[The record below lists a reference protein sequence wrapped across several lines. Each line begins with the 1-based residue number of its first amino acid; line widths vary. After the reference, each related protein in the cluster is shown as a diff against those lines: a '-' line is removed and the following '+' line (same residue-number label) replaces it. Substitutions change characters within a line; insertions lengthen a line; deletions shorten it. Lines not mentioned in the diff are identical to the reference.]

1 MNRPS
6 AYNSP
11 LPASRATASS
21 DLIDRRFT
29 VKKLSTVVV
38 LVCLLSLPLLAQTQ
52 GSWEIVRADYGSG
65 NNWMDVTERV
75 QSLVQGDSLNFRV
88 AANAVGVNARRSSV
102 RSLRLQLKNADGRT
116 RQITYRDNQQVNL
129 RIYSQYQSSSLRID
143 RATYGVGYRTS
154 DVTARLNSQIQNG
167 QINEQVTNQS
177 MGGDPAPQ
185 QSKTLTVQYAVNG
198 QTNQVVVNEGDT
210 LRLGNNDTANSGGYY
225 DNRGSL
231 HVNRATYG
239 AGYRTSDVTA
249 RLNSQIQNGQI
260 NEQVTNQS
268 MGGDPAPQQVKNLT
282 VQYTMNGQTNQVVV
296 NEGDTLRLGNNNVG
310 NNGDYGNRGN
320 GNNGN
325 RPQLAQRVR
334 CESQG
339 GNQRNYCVADTRN
352 GVRLMRTLGNSQCTE
367 GSSWGY
373 NSGSVWVNNGCRAD
387 FETQGNGNYRG
398 ANTSTTIQ
406 NGTELS
412 VRTNETIDS
421 STATAGQ
428 TFSAVIAA
436 DVLDSTGAVR
446 IPRGSDAQLV
456 IRNSSADGGNS
467 SSDLVLDVNS
477 LTVAGTRYEVST
489 GDLTQQGRD
498 GVGMNKRTGVM
509 VGGGAAIGTLIG
521 AIVGGGKGA
530 AIGAGIG
537 AGAGAGTEVLTKGHQ
552 VRVPAETLLSFRLD
566 QDLLLRAAR

>member
-6 AYNSP
+6 ALNSKF
-11 LPASRATASS
+11 PASRAPAS
-21 DLIDRRFT
+21 DLIDRRFN
-29 VKKLSTVVV
+29 VKKLSTVLV

-52 GSWEIVRADYGSG
+52 RSWEIVRADYGSG

-88 AANAVGVNARRSSV
+88 AANTVGVNARRSSI
-102 RSLRLQLKNADGRT
+102 RSLRLQLQDENGRT

-129 RIYSQYQSSSLRID
+129 RIYSQSQSSSLRID
-143 RATYGVGYRTS
+143 RATYGTGYRTSDVTARLNSQIRDGHIDEQVTSQNMGGDPAPQQTKRLTVQYTMNGQSNQVVINEGDTLRLGDNNAANNGGYDDRGSLHINRATYGSGYRTS

-167 QINEQVTNQS
+167 QINEQVTNQN

-185 QSKTLTVQYAVNG
+185 QTKT
-198 QTNQVVVNEGDT
+198 
-210 LRLGNNDTANSGGYY
+210 
-225 DNRGSL
+225 
-231 HVNRATYG
+231 
-239 AGYRTSDVTA
+239 
-249 RLNSQIQNGQI
+249 
-260 NEQVTNQS
+260 
-268 MGGDPAPQQVKNLT
+268 LT
-282 VQYTMNGQTNQVVV
+282 VQYTMNGQANQVVI
-296 NEGDTLRLGNNNVG
+296 NEGDTLRLGDNNAG
-310 NNGDYGNRGN
+310 NNGRYDDRGN
-320 GNNGN
+320 GNGR

-339 GNQRNYCVADTRN
+339 GNERNYCVADTRN

-367 GSSWGY
+367 GTNWGY
-373 NSGSVWVNNGCRAD
+373 SSGSIWVNNGCRAD
-387 FETQGNGNYRG
+387 FEMQGNSGYRG

-412 VRTNETIDS
+412 VRTNEMIDS
-421 STATAGQ
+421 STATSGQ
-428 TFSAVIAA
+428 RFSAVIAA

-456 IRNSSADGGNS
+456 IRNANADGSNS
-467 SSDLVLDVNS
+467 SSDLVLDVDS
-477 LTVAGTRYEVST
+477 LTVAGTRYNVST
-489 GDLTQQGRD
+489 GDLAKEGRD

-509 VGGGAAIGTLIG
+509 VGGGAAIGTVIG

-537 AGAGAGTEVLTKGHQ
+537 AGAGLGTEVLTKGHQ

-566 QDLLLRAAR
+566 QDLFLRAAR

>member
-1 MNRPS
+1 MNHLSQQQLAAVPPYR
-6 AYNSP
+6 AMTSP
-11 LPASRATASS
+11 G
-21 DLIDRRFT
+21 LIDRRFT
-29 VKKLSTVVV
+29 VKKLSTVLV

-65 NNWMDVTERV
+65 NNWVDVTERV

-88 AANAVGVNARRSSV
+88 AANTVGVNARRSSI
-102 RSLRLQLKNADGRT
+102 RSLRLQLTNENGRT

-129 RIYSQYQSSSLRID
+129 KIYSQYQSSSLRID
-143 RATYGVGYRTS
+143 
-154 DVTARLNSQIQNG
+154 
-167 QINEQVTNQS
+167 
-177 MGGDPAPQ
+177 
-185 QSKTLTVQYAVNG
+185 
-198 QTNQVVVNEGDT
+198 
-210 LRLGNNDTANSGGYY
+210 
-225 DNRGSL
+225 
-231 HVNRATYG
+231 RATYG

-249 RLNSQIQNGQI
+249 RLNSQVQNGQI
-260 NEQVTNQS
+260 REQVTNQN
-268 MGGDPAPQQVKNLT
+268 MGGDPAPQQTKTLT
-282 VQYTMNGQTNQVVV
+282 VQYTMNGQTNQVQV
-296 NEGDTLRLGNNNVG
+296 NEGDTLRLGNSDNA
-310 NNGDYGNRGN
+310 NNGGYGNRGDGN
-320 GNNGN
+320 RGNDNNG
-325 RPQLAQRVR
+325 RGQQLSQRVR

-339 GNQRNYCVADTRN
+339 GSQRNYCVADTRN

-367 GSSWGY
+367 GTSWGY
-373 NSGSVWVNNGCRAD
+373 NSGSIWVNNGCRAD
-387 FETQGNGNYRG
+387 FDLQSNAGYRG
-398 ANTSTTIQ
+398 ANASTTIQ

-412 VRTNETIDS
+412 VRTNEMIDS

-456 IRNSSADGGNS
+456 IRNSSADGNNS

-477 LTVAGTRYEVST
+477 LTVGGTRYDVST
-489 GDLTQQGRD
+489 DDLTRQGRD
-498 GVGMNKRTGVM
+498 GVGMNQRTGVM

-537 AGAGAGTEVLTKGHQ
+537 AGAGVGTEVLTKGHQ
-552 VRVPAETLLSFRLD
+552 VRVPAETLLNFRLD

>member
-6 AYNSP
+6 HLQLAI
-11 LPASRATASS
+11 PAFCVMTASG
-21 DLIDRRFT
+21 LIDRRFT
-29 VKKLSTVVV
+29 MKKLSVVLA
-38 LVCLLSLPLLAQTQ
+38 LVCLLSLPLLAQSQT
-52 GSWEIVRADYGSG
+52 SWEIVRADYGAG
-65 NNWMDVTERV
+65 NNWMNVTERV
-75 QSLVQGDSLNFRV
+75 QSLVQGDSLSFRV
-88 AANAVGVNARRSSV
+88 AANAVGVNARRSTV
-102 RSLRLQLKNADGRT
+102 RSLRLQLKDENGRS

-143 RATYGVGYRTS
+143 
-154 DVTARLNSQIQNG
+154 
-167 QINEQVTNQS
+167 
-177 MGGDPAPQ
+177 
-185 QSKTLTVQYAVNG
+185 
-198 QTNQVVVNEGDT
+198 
-210 LRLGNNDTANSGGYY
+210 
-225 DNRGSL
+225 
-231 HVNRATYG
+231 RATYG

-268 MGGDPAPQQVKNLT
+268 MGGDPAPQQAKNLTVQYTMNGQTDQVVINEGDTLRLASNDSANNRGYDNNRGSLHVNRATYGSGYRTSDVTARLNSEIQNGQINEQVTNQSMGGDPAPQQVKSLT

-310 NNGDYGNRGN
+310 NNGDYDNRGN
-320 GNNGN
+320 GNNGHGP
-325 RPQLAQRVR
+325 RLSQRVR

-339 GNQRNYCVADTRN
+339 GNERNYCVADTRN

-367 GSSWGY
+367 GSTWGY
-373 NSGSVWVNNGCRAD
+373 NSGSIWVNNGCRAD
-387 FETQGNGNYRG
+387 FEMQGNGGYRG

-412 VRTNETIDS
+412 VRTNESIDS
-421 STATAGQ
+421 STATVGQ

-456 IRNSSADGGNS
+456 IRNSNADGGNS

-477 LTVAGTRYEVST
+477 LTVAGTRYDVST